1 MAANST
7 QKNELQLAGSY
18 VSLFQVALT
27 NLYLWQME
35 QTKNRQKRTKP

>member
-7 QKNELQLAGSY
+7 QKNELELSGSY
-18 VSLFQVALT
+18 ISLFQVALT

-35 QTKNRQKRTKP
+35 QTKNKQKRHKT